1 MTAPSALPAR
11 RRLHVNARLA
21 GVLLVLAS
29 ACGYGSGSLF
39 AKPVYAD
46 GVDWLTLLFWR
57 FLIAAIISWA
67 WLLLV
72 PGNRAS
78 FRLLT
83 RRRVAVL
90 IALGIFFVS
99 NSGTYY
105 AALETVPAS
114 LAALIVYLYPAL
126 VAVLALRF
134 GRRLEGR
141 RAWLALGIS
150 TAGVALAVGG
160 IPQVGAPPLLGLAL
174 AVASPIAYAVWI
186 VMAARLGGERPVRRQ
201 RRPGERATADSTS
214 GTPEAS
220 LAPAAAV
227 PEATMPPAD
236 SAATPERARATDSA
250 PTAAV
255 LTTTT
260 AVTYLVGMLVTGH
273 SVSPAA
279 IPGSA
284 WFGLVGIAVVSTA
297 LALQAFYA
305 GARRVGAARASLI
318 STVEPIYTIVLASIL
333 FHESLAP
340 IQLLG
345 GALIISGVL
354 LAESGHRG
362 ESERGEEPAPSALA
376 EPA

>member
-1 MTAPSALPAR
+1 MTALTALADR
-11 RRLHVNARLA
+11 RRLRLDARLV

-46 GVDWLTLLFWR
+46 GVGWLTLLFWR
-57 FLIAAIISWA
+57 FLIAAAISWA

-78 FRLLT
+78 LRLLT

-90 IALGIFFVS
+90 VALGIFFVS

-150 TAGVALAVGG
+150 TSGVALAVGG

-186 VMAARLGGERPVRRQ
+186 VMAARLGGERPVRRTVD
-201 RRPGERATADSTS
+201 RSATSAESDDRQ
-214 GTPEAS
+214 
-220 LAPAAAV
+220 
-227 PEATMPPAD
+227 ATMPPAD
-236 SAATPERARATDSA
+236 SAATPEPARATDSA
-250 PTAAV
+250 PAAAV

-260 AVTYLVGMLVTGH
+260 AATYLLGMLLTGH
-273 SVSPAA
+273 SISPAA
-279 IPGSA
+279 IPGDA
-284 WFGLVGIAVVSTA
+284 WFGLIGIAVVSTA

-345 GALIISGVL
+345 GALIIGGVL
-354 LAESGHRG
+354 LAESGQGG
-362 ESERGEEPAPSALA
+362 EPAHKEEPMRASVP

>member
-1 MTAPSALPAR
+1 MTVPIALAAR
-11 RRLHVNARLA
+11 RRPHVDARLA

-57 FLIAAIISWA
+57 FLIAAVISWA

-78 FRLLT
+78 LRFLT
-83 RRRVAVL
+83 RRRLAVL
-90 IALGIFFVS
+90 VALGIFFVS

-150 TAGVALAVGG
+150 TSGVALAVGG

-174 AVASPIAYAVWI
+174 TVASPIAYAVWI
-186 VMAARLGGERPVRRQ
+186 VMAARLGGERPVRR
-201 RRPGERATADSTS
+201 PVERG
-214 GTPEAS
+214 GTP
-220 LAPAAAV
+220 AADVDA
-227 PEATMPPAD
+227 PEAPMPPAD

-250 PTAAV
+250 PAAAV

-260 AVTYLVGMLVTGH
+260 AATYLLGMLLTGH
-273 SVSPAA
+273 SISPAA
-279 IPGSA
+279 IPGDA
-284 WFGLVGIAVVSTA
+284 WFGLIGIAVVSTA

-354 LAESGHRG
+354 LAESGQG
-362 ESERGEEPAPSALA
+362 GEPARSEDRSPEALP